1 MKDIEIKSNRFQ
13 LKSLVAEDATIEY
26 LSWLDES
33 FAKKFITYADKK
45 RSLDDLR
52 EYIVD
57 KNSNENVLF
66 LGIFL
71 KEGMLHIGNIKYE
84 PFDREKG
91 YAIMGIMIGNKKW
104 HGKGVAPEVIC
115 ESARWLRSRE
125 KINQIILGVN
135 VENSRA
141 IKSYE
146 KIGFVKKYTPYIE
159 VISKEHI
166 TMVWD
171 L

>member
-1 MKDIEIKSNRFQ
+1 MKDIEIGSNRFQ

-33 FAKKFITYADKK
+33 FAKQFITYADKK
-45 RSLDDLR
+45 RSIDDLR
-52 EYIVD
+52 DYIVD
-57 KNSNENVLF
+57 KSSKENILF

-71 KEGMLHIGNIKYE
+71 KEEMLHIGNIKYE
-84 PFDREKG
+84 LIDRDKG
-91 YAIMGIMIGNKKW
+91 YATMGILIGNKQW
-104 HGKGVAPEVIC
+104 HGKGVAPEVIY
-115 ESARWLRSRE
+115 ESAQWLQNKK

-135 VENSRA
+135 VENTRA

-146 KIGFVKKYTPYIE
+146 KIGFIKKDTPYIE
-159 VISKEHI
+159 VKSKEHLA
-166 TMVWD
+166 MVWD